1 MENETSTRSW
11 WPHLRWYVLIINK
24 NLKYSLNVVS
34 SSYSVGT
41 TSSSVAISDSQA
53 SSAPWSAPGSASP
66 SRSPRGIQASYRIW
80 GFSKFMGYMKKYW
93 SESNSKD
100 TQHQSYI
107 SIGGPSDGALSRLM
121 PIHEKSFLI
130 WASLGTW
137 GLLAACENIVTK
149 RRSSHASVLMESP
162 GPRLRMWVYDG
173 LGIEVMAIES
183 YPHLPKSLYW

>member
-11 WPHLRWYVLIINK
+11 WPHLRSYVAFIIK
-24 NLKYSLNVVS
+24 KRKYSLNVVS

-41 TSSSVAISDSQA
+41 TSSSVGTSDSQA
-53 SSAPWSAPGSASP
+53 SSAPWSSPRSASP
-66 SRSPRGIQASYRIW
+66 SRGPRGIQASYRIW
-80 GFSKFMGYMKKYW
+80 GFSKFMGYMQKDWCK
-93 SESNSKD
+93 SNSKD
-100 TQHQSYI
+100 MQHRSYI
-107 SIGGPSDGALSRLM
+107 IGGPSDGALSRLM

-149 RRSSHASVLMESP
+149 RRSSHASILMESP

-173 LGIEVMAIES
+173 LGI
-183 YPHLPKSLYW
+183 